1 MKGGMQRLANQ
12 EEQQTEKGDGSR
24 FPWRDIGQWMAY
36 WLAKLWDGLRS
47 VGQRLKAIPPYRRNT
62 YLAIASMIALLLL
75 GGAILGLIIGSVG
88 VGLLFVSAVTA
99 VWLAVIYFK
108 GNSILPLLAGA
119 QPVKQGEHPEL
130 VGMVRDLAQTA
141 ELPVPS
147 FWIAENP
154 EVNAFACGRDSEHAA
169 IVVYTGGLSI
179 WKGDEIKG
187 ILAHEVAHIK
197 NKDVLLDTFMR
208 AIING
213 MEWSFRL
220 FRKPFEWAAR
230 VCFWAANEE
239 SDRWI
244 DTIIIWAGIFISWFL
259 IAFDFLF
266 GVLLLPAT
274 HLVQMAASRQQ
285 EYFAD
290 STGAELVGSAQG
302 LASALAKL
310 HVMEQSVSSA
320 HHERVRGFQGMME
333 QLWATHPPTQERVR
347 RLGGALFAEGSKE
360 ASEILSEIEETG
372 EETSES
378 RYGES
383 SVPLRID
390 QTARREVVNEKGGDV
405 KYKVVPVLTNVL
417 ESEGSQGAAR
427 QLEQLINTEAA
438 QGWRFVSLE
447 STEIIFTTPA
457 VKGGCFG
464 PASTPESNRIT
475 RYDMA
480 IFEK

>member
-1 MKGGMQRLANQ
+1 M
-12 EEQQTEKGDGSR
+12 E
-24 FPWRDIGQWMAY
+24 
-36 WLAKLWDGLRS
+36 
-47 VGQRLKAIPPYRRNT
+47 
-62 YLAIASMIALLLL
+62 
-75 GGAILGLIIGSVG
+75 
-88 VGLLFVSAVTA
+88 
-99 VWLAVIYFK
+99 
-108 GNSILPLLAGA
+108 
-119 QPVKQGEHPEL
+119 QGEHPEL
-130 VGMVRDLAQTA
+130 VGMVRELAQTA
-141 ELPVPS
+141 ELPMPS
-147 FWIAENP
+147 FWIAENVD
-154 EVNAFACGRDSEHAA
+154 VNAFACGRDSEHAA

-179 WKGDEIKG
+179 WKEDEIKG

-208 AIING
+208 AITNG

-220 FRKPFEWAAR
+220 FRKPFEWAGRA
-230 VCFWAANEE
+230 CFKVANEE
-239 SDRWI
+239 SDSWI
-244 DTIIIWAGIFISWFL
+244 NTIIIWVGIFISWFL
-259 IAFDFLF
+259 TAFDFLF
-266 GVLLLPAT
+266 GFLLLPAT
-274 HLVQMAASRQQ
+274 HVVQMAASRQQ

-310 HVMEQSVSSA
+310 QVIEQSLSSA
-320 HHERVRGFQGMME
+320 QHDRVRGFQGVME
-333 QLWATHPPTQERVR
+333 KLWSTHPPTEERVR

-360 ASEILSEIEETG
+360 ASEILNEMEETG
-372 EETSES
+372 EKPSES
-378 RYGES
+378 RYDES

-390 QTARREVVNEKGGDV
+390 QMARRGSVNEKGGDV

-447 STEIIFTTPA
+447 RCEKILSTPA
-457 VKGGCFG
+457 TSGCFG
-464 PASTPESNRIT
+464 LGGTPESNRIT